1 MTAHKKLK
9 NENGGRWELK
19 VKMEV
24 IPLSKN
30 FKVKAMKKVW
40 FQIDY
45 ISPLF
50 CAKYFLPEFLA
61 KYLFV

>member
-1 MTAHKKLK
+1 MTAHKILK

-24 IPLSKN
+24 IPFSKN
-30 FKVKAMKKVW
+30 FKVKAMRKVW
-40 FQIDY
+40 FQIIY

-50 CAKYFLPEFLA
+50 CAKYF
-61 KYLFV
+61 